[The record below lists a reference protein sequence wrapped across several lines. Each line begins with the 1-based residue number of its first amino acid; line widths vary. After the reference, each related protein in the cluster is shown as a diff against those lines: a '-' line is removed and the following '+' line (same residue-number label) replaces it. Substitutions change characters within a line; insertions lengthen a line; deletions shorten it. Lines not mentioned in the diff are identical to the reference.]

1 MLNTELMTK
10 MDYAWYR
17 MDTKHN
23 LMVINVAMMFEG
35 TPDIRELRQ
44 TVSERLSQYPRF
56 AQRVV
61 QQQN

>member
-1 MLNTELMTK
+1 MLKTELMTK

-35 TPDIRELRQ
+35 KPDIRVLRQ
-44 TVSERLSQYPRF
+44 TISERL
-56 AQRVV
+56 AA
-61 QQQN
+61 